1 VTFSMGGRGGGLGGL
16 MVVVVVGRAV
26 VSLCTVA

>member
-1 VTFSMGGRGGGLGGL
+1 MGGRGGGLGGL
-16 MVVVVVGRAV
+16 MVVVVVVGRAV

>member
-1 VTFSMGGRGGGLGGL
+1 MTFSMGGRGGGLGGL
-16 MVVVVVGRAV
+16 MVVVVGRAV